1 MFHSRDLIS
10 DTGDLKNKTINS
22 SKLVQ
27 MQVGQ
32 ERRDEQGSHI
42 AFTVRQLVREN
53 FAK

>member
-1 MFHSRDLIS
+1 MFHSRDLIIV
-10 DTGDLKNKTINS
+10 TQNKTINS